1 MDNFTSIF
9 NDFMKTPNT
18 ISVSNYVLKPNEK
31 IIGDTIICEKCG
43 ELKRTKRFSH
53 LYNEEIWMPV
63 KNDGAGNCE
72 CERIATRQKAFE
84 ESAKEF
90 KRIYDCDFL
99 KDLVGKTYYNLHFSD
114 VEKLPNVNT
123 TYQNA
128 FLSCKKYVENIYS
141 KGILEKGLG
150 MYLYSQ
156 NAGTGKSTLMAC
168 LRNGLIE
175 KNIKCV
181 FVNEADLIRFAR
193 DPKATLDDNGWFTF
207 SLFKTVDVLILDDIG
222 VSNLSNNNAY
232 AEWRN
237 GILYELI
244 EKRNKDGR
252 CTLFT
257 SNYSPEDLSK
267 QRGIDFKTVDRISA
281 RSSRII
287 CITADSFRG
296 GNISVGD

>member
-1 MDNFTSIF
+1 M
-9 NDFMKTPNT
+9 
-18 ISVSNYVLKPNEK
+18 
-31 IIGDTIICEKCG
+31 
-43 ELKRTKRFSH
+43 
-53 LYNEEIWMPV
+53 
-63 KNDGAGNCE
+63 
-72 CERIATRQKAFE
+72 AF
-84 ESAKEF
+84 
-90 KRIYDCDFL
+90 
-99 KDLVGKTYYNLHFSD
+99 
-114 VEKLPNVNT
+114 
-123 TYQNA
+123 
-128 FLSCKKYVENIYS
+128 KKV
-141 KGILEKGLG
+141 
-150 MYLYSQ
+150 Q
-156 NAGTGKSTLMAC
+156 VT
-168 LRNGLIE
+168 
-175 KNIKCV
+175 
-181 FVNEADLIRFAR
+181 
-193 DPKATLDDNGWFTF
+193 KATLDDNGWFTF

-267 QRGIDFKTVDRISA
+267 QRGIDFKTVDRINA